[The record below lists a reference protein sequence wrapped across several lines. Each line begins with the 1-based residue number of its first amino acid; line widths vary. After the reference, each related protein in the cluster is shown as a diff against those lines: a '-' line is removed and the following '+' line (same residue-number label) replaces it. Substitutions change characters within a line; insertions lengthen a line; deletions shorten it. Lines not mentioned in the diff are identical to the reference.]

1 MRASDACSSS
11 VLAGFAGQRLVFV
24 EHLMGVA
31 AHPQVRPA
39 AIEDLVSIGR
49 TIGIVIVMLLV
60 MVTAA
65 TAAATIATA
74 ARPLTIV
81 WSH

>member
-1 MRASDACSSS
+1 
-11 VLAGFAGQRLVFV
+11 
-24 EHLMGVA
+24 MGVA
-31 AHPQVRPA
+31 AHPDVRSA
-39 AIEDLVSIGR
+39 RVENLVSIGR
-49 TIGIVIVMLLV
+49 TVGIVIVMLLV
-60 MVTAA
+60 MVVTA